1 MNRAGVRVL
10 FLTPAAFNKVTGGGI
25 TFSNLFAG
33 WPIEDIATIHN
44 DPVPVSQNVCNR
56 YFRLTERE
64 IHRWGWLRHIPV
76 GKSSGTT
83 AASPARSGSRGW
95 ALSVLRTV
103 KKWIFGD
110 GIPEQVHLSR
120 ELENWIG
127 AFRPTVLYTILGS
140 NAMMELAE
148 RLRVRFRLPLVVHIM
163 DDWASVVYRGGL
175 LSPWQ
180 RRKKERLI
188 RHLINVAAT
197 RCAICEAM
205 AEAYQRRY
213 RQPFLSFQNTID
225 VGSWRRFEKDPRGV
239 GSPVRAAYI
248 GSVLPFAQLDSL
260 VDCCKAIQALCEEGF
275 PISLEIF
282 SPSHLAEQYRQQ
294 LVVGTAISLNDT
306 ISDDEAF
313 FATLQ
318 AVDILVLPVNFDR
331 YTIDFI
337 RYSMPTKIPAYLTVG
352 TPILAYGPGEVA
364 QISYAAATGWGLVVT
379 ARDIEQLKLAFRQ
392 LSTNTSLRVE
402 LSRRARAIAA
412 QRHDAP
418 VVRSEFQA
426 ALTNAALTNASRS
439 LESGFDDSAI

>member
-1 MNRAGVRVL
+1 MNRGGARVL

-44 DPVPVSQNVCNR
+44 DPVPVSQDVCNQ

-76 GKSSGTT
+76 GKPSGTT
-83 AASPARSGSRGW
+83 TASPAPSGSCGW
-95 ALSVLRTV
+95 ALCLMKTV
-103 KKWIFGD
+103 KTWVFGD
-110 GIPEQVHLSR
+110 GIPEETCLTP
-120 ELENWIG
+120 ELEQWTE

-180 RRKKERLI
+180 RGKKERLI
-188 RHLINVAAT
+188 RHLMDASVA
-197 RCAICEAM
+197 RFAICEDM
-205 AEAYQRRY
+205 AEAYRRRY
-213 RQPFLSFQNTID
+213 GQPFLSFQNTID
-225 VGSWRRFEKDPRGV
+225 VGLWQRFEKDPRVV
-239 GSPVRAAYI
+239 GSPIRVAYI

-260 VDCCKAIQALCEEGF
+260 IDCGKAVQALSDEGF
-275 PISLEIF
+275 PIQLEIY

-294 LVVGTAISLNDT
+294 LVVGTAISLHDT
-306 ISDDEAF
+306 ISEDEEF

-318 AVDILVLPVNFDR
+318 AADILVLPVNFDR
-331 YTIDFI
+331 YTVEFI
-337 RYSMPTKIPAYLTVG
+337 RYSMPTKIPAYLAVG
-352 TPILAYGPGEVA
+352 TPILAYGPSEVA
-364 QISYAAATGWGLVVT
+364 QISYAAAAGWGLVVT
-379 ARDIEQLKLAFRQ
+379 ERDTAQLKRAFRQ
-392 LSTNTSLRVE
+392 LATDTELRVG
-402 LSRRARAIAA
+402 LSGRARFAAA

-418 VVRSEFQA
+418 VVRSQFQA
-426 ALTNAALTNASRS
+426 ALTSASNS
-439 LESGFDDSAI
+439 LERRFHDSAI